1 MIPTVLFFTAFFLI
15 IPAVIIV
22 LCQRLALLEK
32 AGVVVLSFAFGIACS
47 ALMGAANYSDMEG
60 LQAIQISIS
69 EVAIALALP
78 LLVFSINVKSAFS
91 MAGDTLKAMGL
102 ALFSIVTVSIVGAV
116 LFSSQIN
123 DIWQVAGMSVG
134 AYTGGG
140 PNMAA
145 VKSAI
150 GGDDS
155 VFVTMVTYDLVFSAV
170 YLIFVMSIGQRLF
183 GLFLR
188 KYESQEVQDDI
199 DYGDMEH
206 MTDEG
211 AAGYKNLI
219 AKNRIGETFLALFC
233 SVCVVA
239 LAAIVGELVPE
250 GIKSTV
256 MIVSIT
262 SLGLVCS
269 FIPSIRK
276 LTNSFQAGMYL
287 VLVFCFTTG
296 SMINIDTVMNIDI
309 GLASYTV
316 FILGGSLI
324 LQAVLCKFFDI
335 DTDTFLISSSAAVM
349 SVPFVPVIAGAL
361 KNRELLLPGFSVA
374 ILGYVIGNYLGIL
387 VASVTKWLL
396 L

>member
-1 MIPTVLFFTAFFLI
+1 MIQTVVFLI
-15 IPAVIIV
+15 TPAIIIL
-22 LCQRLALLEK
+22 LCQRLPVLEK

-47 ALMGAANYSDMEG
+47 ALMGAANYAEIAS
-60 LQAIQISIS
+60 LQTIQITIS
-69 EVAIALALP
+69 EVVIALALP

-91 MAGDTLKAMGL
+91 LAGDTLKAMGL
-102 ALFSIVTVSIVGAV
+102 ALFSIVTVSIVGAL
-116 LFSSQIN
+116 LFSSQIS

-155 VFVTMVTYDLVFSAV
+155 VFVTMVTYDLLFSAV

-188 KYESQEVQDDI
+188 KYEPQATQDDV
-199 DYGDMEH
+199 DYGDMHH

-211 AAGYKNLI
+211 AAGYNNLI
-219 AKNRIGETFLALFC
+219 AKDRLGETFLALFC
-233 SVCVVA
+233 SVAVVGVA
-239 LAAIVGELVPE
+239 FVIGELVPE
-250 GIKSTV
+250 HIKSTV

-262 SLGLVCS
+262 SLGLLCS
-269 FIPSIRK
+269 FITSIRK

-296 SMINIDTVMNIDI
+296 SMINIDAVMNIDI
-309 GLASYTV
+309 ALASYTV
-316 FILGGSLI
+316 FILAGALV
-324 LQAVLCKFFDI
+324 LQAILCKFFDI

-374 ILGYVIGNYLGIL
+374 ILGYVIGNYLGIF
-387 VASVTKWLL
+387 VATITKWLL
-396 L
+396 F